1 MTDAERR
8 RTDGPEPR
16 KKGPQKPTLLYAGPP
31 DEWLRWQKA
40 LEAALAARGLEAR
53 LVPHPAAA
61 PGTELQPDEIDVILY
76 APTGPVSDFSP
87 FSRLR
92 AVFSLWAGVEK
103 IVANPTLEVPLTRM
117 VDEGLRQGMAEYVT
131 GHVLRYHL
139 DLDRHIFGQDG
150 LWRHDLV
157 PPLARDRQVAILGMG
172 ALGQAVAAMLR
183 PIGFRLLGWSRRP
196 KSVDGVAMHHGAAGL
211 AAVLGAAEIA
221 VALLPAT
228 PETENL
234 LDAAR
239 LSLARP
245 GLRLI
250 NAGRGSL
257 IDEAAL
263 IAALDEGRIGHAT
276 LDVFR
281 TEPLPPDHP
290 FWRHPRVTVTPHI
303 AAETRPETAAE
314 VVADNLA
321 RLIAGRPLLHLVD
334 RAAGY

>member
-1 MTDAERR
+1 MSDTAEA
-8 RTDGPEPR
+8 GSAPPPG
-16 KKGPQKPTLLYAGPP
+16 KGSHEPTLLYAGPP
-31 DEWLRWQKA
+31 DEWPRWQKA
-40 LEAALAARGLEAR
+40 LERAFAARGLEAR

-61 PGTELQPDEIDVILY
+61 PGTTFSPGKIDVILY

-92 AVFSLWAGVEK
+92 AVFSLWAGVER
-103 IVANPTLEVPLTRM
+103 IVTNPTLEVPLTRM
-117 VDEGLRQGMAEYVT
+117 VDTGLRQGMAEYVT

-139 DLDRHIFGQDG
+139 DIDSHILGQDG
-150 LWRHDLV
+150 VWHHERV

-172 ALGQAVAAMLR
+172 VLGQAVAEMLR

-196 KSVDGVAMHHGAAGL
+196 KRIEGVAMHHGPAGL
-211 AAVLGAAEIA
+211 AAVLGAADIA

-228 PETENL
+228 PETDNL
-234 LDAAR
+234 LDASR
-239 LSLARP
+239 LALARP
-245 GLRLI
+245 GLRLV
-250 NAGRGSL
+250 NAGRGNL
-257 IDEAAL
+257 IDEEAL
-263 IAALDEGRIGHAT
+263 LAALDEGRIGHAT

-290 FWRHPRVTVTPHI
+290 FWHHPRITVTPHV
-303 AAETRPETAAE
+303 AAETRPETAAP